1 MPKKVCLYY
10 HIGECLGYCEYKN
23 IDTTNLRNEIISILN
38 GRDDILIQ
46 KIKEKIQVN
55 SDNLNYEVALDLKKE
70 LDYISVVFEK
80 QKVELNDGI
89 NRDIFNYYVD
99 NGYISIVVFFIRNGK
114 LLGDKKNIFPLI

>member
-1 MPKKVCLYY
+1 MLFGPYPNVGAARRLVNLINRLYPLKKCDKMPKKVCLYY

-55 SDNLNYEVALDLKKE
+55 SDNLNYEVALDLKK
-70 LDYISVVFEK
+70 
-80 QKVELNDGI
+80 N
-89 NRDIFNYYVD
+89 
-99 NGYISIVVFFIRNGK
+99 
-114 LLGDKKNIFPLI
+114 